1 MHPYPHRYR
10 VSAAA
15 SPAGSVPVRAS
26 GLPDLA
32 TAPPKEFDGPGDQW
46 SPESLLC
53 AAVADC
59 FILSFRAIARASKY
73 EWRELGCQVEGVLD
87 RLDGVTQFT
96 SFTTHATLRISADAD
111 EARGRVLMDKAEHSC
126 LVANSLR
133 GTRTL
138 VAEVVR
144 GQ

>member
-1 MHPYPHRYR
+1 MHPYPHRYM
-10 VSAAA
+10 VSTAAG
-15 SPAGSVPVRAS
+15 PTGIVPVRAS

-59 FILSFRAIARASKY
+59 FLLTFRAIARASKF
-73 EWRELGCQVEGVLD
+73 EWIELDCQVEGVLD
-87 RLDGVTQFT
+87 RVAGGAQFT
-96 SFTTHATLRISADAD
+96 SFNTQATLRISADAD
-111 EARGRVLMDKAEHSC
+111 EAKARALLANAEHSC

-133 GTRTL
+133 GTCQLTAIVIR
-138 VAEVVR
+138 EP
-144 GQ
+144 

>member
-1 MHPYPHRYR
+1 MHPYPHRYL
-10 VSAAA
+10 VSAKS
-15 SPAGSVPVRAS
+15 SPTGSVPVSAS

-46 SPESLLC
+46 SPELLLC

-59 FILSFRAIARASKY
+59 FLLSFRAIARASKF
-73 EWRELGCQVEGVLD
+73 EWRELDCQVEGVLD
-87 RLDGVTQFT
+87 RVAGVTQFI
-96 SFTTHATLRISADAD
+96 SFATQATLRISADAD
-111 EARGRVLMDKAEHSC
+111 DAKARALLDKAEHCC
-126 LVANSLR
+126 LIANSLR

-138 VAEVVR
+138 VVEVIR